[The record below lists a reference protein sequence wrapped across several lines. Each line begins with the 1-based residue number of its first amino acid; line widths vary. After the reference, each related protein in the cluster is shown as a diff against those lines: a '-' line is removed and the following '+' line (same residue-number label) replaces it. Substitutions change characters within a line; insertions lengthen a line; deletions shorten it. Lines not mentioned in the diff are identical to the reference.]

1 MTVEEVKNAYA
12 VPKNGGSIMP
22 VADPMDRLSTNPN
35 GGSSAMSDAD
45 RAARNAALRG
55 ASTGAVGT
63 AGATAPN
70 AAAGAAAPL
79 TGADR
84 INQMYDAQKEANRLQ
99 LENAYNQN
107 ISNAQAAQAKIAPQY
122 QGAANDL
129 AVQFERARRNM
140 NTQGMGS
147 GINSGAATQM
157 GLSQTNEYL
166 RDFGKLR
173 SEEANAMAESERNML
188 NIKTQYQNAIQAA
201 AADND
206 YKRAA
211 ALLDDYNNQ
220 TSRDMQKAQLLAGY
234 GDFSMYANL
243 YGKDVAANMEAVW
256 KAQNPDLAYN
266 VGKMSAEEYK
276 RITGKNPPGTK
287 KKSGSPDPIIPQKRE
302 VNYSTITIPG
312 TDLHFSTP
320 ESLSSYYLSELA
332 KQQQ

>member
-22 VADPMDRLSTNPN
+22 VANPMDRLSTNLN

-45 RAARNAALRG
+45 RAARNASLG
-55 ASTGAVGT
+55 AAGT
-63 AGATAPN
+63 TSAGAATP
-70 AAAGAAAPL
+70 AAGAAAPL

-140 NTQGMGS
+140 NTQAMGS
-147 GINSGAATQM
+147 GINTGAASQM

-188 NIKTQYQNAIQAA
+188 DIKTQYQNAIQAA

-220 TSRDMQKAQLLAGY
+220 TNRDMQKAQLLAGY

-243 YGKDVAANMEAVW
+243 YGNDVAANMEAVW